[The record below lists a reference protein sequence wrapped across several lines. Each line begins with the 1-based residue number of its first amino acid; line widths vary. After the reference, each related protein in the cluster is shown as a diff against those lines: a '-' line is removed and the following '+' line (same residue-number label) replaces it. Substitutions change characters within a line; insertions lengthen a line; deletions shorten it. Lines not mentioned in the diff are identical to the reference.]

1 MRNYLKLIAMSSAL
15 AVVAA
20 PIAAEARPAKRVV
33 KVCRKSSGTAGLI
46 AGGAGGALLGHAAL
60 GGPVGMVAGAV
71 GGARVA
77 PLTARS
83 RPRSAAAMSRRVAN
97 HEPDPAADPA
107 AGSWPDQ
114 GRQSLPTRSISAP
127 SSANFSS
134 NRS

>member
-71 GGARVA
+71 GGAFAGRA
-77 PLTARS
+77 IDRTITAKKRC
-83 RPRSAAAMSRRVAN
+83 RYVEARR
-97 HEPDPAADPA
+97 
-107 AGSWPDQ
+107 
-114 GRQSLPTRSISAP
+114 
-127 SSANFSS
+127 
-134 NRS
+134 